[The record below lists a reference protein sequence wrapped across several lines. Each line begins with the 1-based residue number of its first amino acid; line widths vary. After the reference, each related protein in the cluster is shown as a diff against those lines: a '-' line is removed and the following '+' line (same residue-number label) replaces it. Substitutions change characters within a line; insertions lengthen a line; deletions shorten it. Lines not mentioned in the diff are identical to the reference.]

1 MSVIGSGAEHEQR
14 AEEVGRL
21 LAERGCTV
29 VTGGGG
35 EVMAGAARGAK
46 AAGGTTIGI
55 LPGERHDDANEW
67 IDHAVVTG
75 IGQARNLAVAAS
87 GEVVIAVG
95 GSWGTLS
102 EIGFARRLGRRV
114 VILEPGWELE
124 GDGIERADS
133 PEHAVE
139 LALGG
144 LGQT

>member
-1 MSVIGSGAEHEQR
+1 
-14 AEEVGRL
+14 
-21 LAERGCTV
+21 
-29 VTGGGG
+29 
-35 EVMAGAARGAK
+35 MAGAARGAK

-114 VILEPGWELE
+114 VILEPGWGSR

>member
-1 MSVIGSGAEHEQR
+1 VIGSGAEHEQR

-46 AAGGTTIGI
+46 AAGGATIGI

-67 IDHAVVTG
+67 IDHTVVTG
-75 IGQARNLAVAAS
+75 IGHARNLAVAAS

-139 LALGG
+139 LALRD
-144 LGQT
+144 L